1 MKIKRNIAMS
11 LIKDL
16 IQDEK
21 FKKEMIDLI
30 SSTSDSSG
38 IARHEEKKIFNNL
51 LKVHKKNVDDV
62 MVPKGEIIF
71 IDEKIDK
78 ENLIKIINKEA
89 HSRMPV
95 VKGELENCLG
105 MVHIKDLFKK
115 INNKSF
121 NIKSLLREVLF
132 IPSTT
137 PVFNLL
143 QKMKK
148 QNIHLAIVMDEFNSV
163 AGLVTIEDLVEE
175 IVGEIEDEH
184 DKEETPMYHLK
195 NNNLVMDA
203 AMLVD
208 DFEREFD
215 VSIPEELKEDV
226 GTIGGIIFNLA
237 GRIPKKKEKFAINKK
252 LSFTIHKVSSRKI
265 LEVIVHGVKYQSFVF
280 IFNSTIF
287 SYCRQCS
294 SHSFITSA
302 FWTFSFLLDRNI
314 TFFLFFIKRSNV

>member
-1 MKIKRNIAMS
+1 MKIKKNIAIS

-16 IQDEK
+16 IQDDK
-21 FKKEMIDLI
+21 FKKEIIDLI

-38 IARHEEKKIFNNL
+38 VAKLEEKKIFNNL
-51 LKVHKKNVDDV
+51 LKVHKKTVDDV
-62 MVPKGEIIF
+62 MVPRGEIIF

-95 VKGELENCLG
+95 VKEELENCLG

-121 NIKSLLREVLF
+121 KIKSLLREVIF
-132 IPSTT
+132 IPSAT

-184 DKEETPMYHLK
+184 DKEEAPMYDLK
-195 NNNLVMDA
+195 NNNLIMDA

-215 VSIPEELKEDV
+215 ISIPEDLKEDV
-226 GTIGGIIFNLA
+226 GTIGGLIFNLA
-237 GRIPKKKEKFAINKK
+237 GRIPKKKEKFDINKK

-265 LEVIVHGVKYQSFVF
+265 LEVIVHGVKPQ
-280 IFNSTIF
+280 
-287 SYCRQCS
+287 
-294 SHSFITSA
+294 
-302 FWTFSFLLDRNI
+302 
-314 TFFLFFIKRSNV
+314 

>member
-1 MKIKRNIAMS
+1 MKIKKNIAIS

-16 IQDEK
+16 IQDDK
-21 FKKEMIDLI
+21 FKKEIIDLI

-38 IARHEEKKIFNNL
+38 VAKLEEKKIFNNL
-51 LKVHKKNVDDV
+51 LKVHKKTVDDV
-62 MVPKGEIIF
+62 MVPRGEIIF

-95 VKGELENCLG
+95 VKEELENCLG

-121 NIKSLLREVLF
+121 KIKSLLREVLF
-132 IPSTT
+132 IPSAT

-184 DKEETPMYHLK
+184 DKEEAPMYDLK
-195 NNNLVMDA
+195 NNNLIMDA

-215 VSIPEELKEDV
+215 ISIPEDLKEDV

-237 GRIPKKKEKFAINKK
+237 GRIPKKKEKFDINKK

-265 LEVIVHGVKYQSFVF
+265 LEVIVHGVKSQ
-280 IFNSTIF
+280 
-287 SYCRQCS
+287 
-294 SHSFITSA
+294 
-302 FWTFSFLLDRNI
+302 
-314 TFFLFFIKRSNV
+314 

>member
-1 MKIKRNIAMS
+1 MKIKRTIAIS
-11 LIKDL
+11 LIKEL

-30 SSTSDSSG
+30 SSNSDSSG
-38 IARHEEKKIFNNL
+38 VAKNEEKKIFNNL
-51 LKVHKKNVDDV
+51 LKVHKKTVDDV
-62 MVPKGEIIF
+62 MVPRGEIIF
-71 IDEKIDK
+71 IDEKINK

-95 VKGELENCLG
+95 VNGELENCLV

-132 IPSTT
+132 IPSAT
-137 PVFNLL
+137 PVFHLL

-184 DKEETPMYHLK
+184 DKEETPLYHLK

-226 GTIGGIIFNLA
+226 GTIGGILFNLA

-265 LEVIVHGVKYQSFVF
+265 LEVIVHGVKSQ
-280 IFNSTIF
+280 
-287 SYCRQCS
+287 
-294 SHSFITSA
+294 
-302 FWTFSFLLDRNI
+302 
-314 TFFLFFIKRSNV
+314 

>member
-1 MKIKRNIAMS
+1 MKIKKNIAIS

-16 IQDEK
+16 IQDDK
-21 FKKEMIDLI
+21 FKKEIIDLI

-38 IARHEEKKIFNNL
+38 VAKLEEKKIFNNL
-51 LKVHKKNVDDV
+51 LKVHKKTVDDV
-62 MVPKGEIIF
+62 MVPRGEIIF

-95 VKGELENCLG
+95 VKEELENCLG

-121 NIKSLLREVLF
+121 KIKSLLREVIF
-132 IPSTT
+132 IPSAT

-184 DKEETPMYHLK
+184 DKEEAPMYDQK
-195 NNNLVMDA
+195 NNNLIMDA

-215 VSIPEELKEDV
+215 ISIPEDLKEDV

-237 GRIPKKKEKFAINKK
+237 GRIPKRKEKFDINKK

-265 LEVIVHGVKYQSFVF
+265 LEVIVHGVKPQ
-280 IFNSTIF
+280 
-287 SYCRQCS
+287 
-294 SHSFITSA
+294 
-302 FWTFSFLLDRNI
+302 
-314 TFFLFFIKRSNV
+314 

>member
-1 MKIKRNIAMS
+1 MKIKKNIAIS

-16 IQDEK
+16 IQDDK
-21 FKKEMIDLI
+21 FKKEIIDLI

-38 IARHEEKKIFNNL
+38 VAKLEEKKIFNNL
-51 LKVHKKNVDDV
+51 LKVHKKTVDDV
-62 MVPKGEIIF
+62 MVPRGEIIF

-95 VKGELENCLG
+95 VKEELENCLG

-121 NIKSLLREVLF
+121 KIKSLLREVIF
-132 IPSTT
+132 IPSAT

-184 DKEETPMYHLK
+184 DKEEAPMYDLK
-195 NNNLVMDA
+195 NNNLIMDA

-215 VSIPEELKEDV
+215 ISIPEDLKEDV

-237 GRIPKKKEKFAINKK
+237 GRIPKKKEKFDINKK
-252 LSFTIHKVSSRKI
+252 LSFSIHKVSSRKI
-265 LEVIVHGVKYQSFVF
+265 LEVIVHGVKPQ
-280 IFNSTIF
+280 
-287 SYCRQCS
+287 
-294 SHSFITSA
+294 
-302 FWTFSFLLDRNI
+302 
-314 TFFLFFIKRSNV
+314 